1 MLKPRLIPV
10 LLFKNGV
17 LVRSQGFDFYQ
28 STGDPIGQ
36 VERFTDWKADELIYL
51 DITED
56 DAYNPSGTM
65 QVIGSITSKKD
76 NKVGTAHD
84 FIEVVQ
90 EVAKRC
96 FIPLTVGGKIRTL
109 EDARIRL
116 KSGADKVSINTAVL
130 ERSEFITELAEEFG
144 SQAVVVSIDVLFKDG
159 KREVYSH
166 GGTKAT
172 GWEPVEWAK
181 EAEKR
186 GAGEILL
193 NSIDRDGMGNG
204 YDLECV
210 RAVTSA
216 VHIPVIA
223 LGGVGEYKHFVE
235 GLKAGA
241 SAVAAANIFHFREQS
256 IIEAK
261 KFLTNAGI
269 SVRL

>member
-1 MLKPRLIPV
+1 MLKPRIIPV

-17 LVRSQGFDFYQ
+17 LVRSQNFDFYQ

-51 DITED
+51 DITRDE
-56 DAYNPSGTM
+56 AYNPSGTM
-65 QVIGSITSKKD
+65 QVIGSRTSKKATR
-76 NKVGTAHD
+76 VGGAHD

-90 EVAKRC
+90 EVAKYC

-109 EDARIRL
+109 EDARLRL
-116 KSGADKVSINTAVL
+116 KNGADKVSINTVAL
-130 ERSEFITELAEEFG
+130 ERPEFITEIAEEFG
-144 SQAVVVSIDVLFKDG
+144 SQAVVVSIDVLSADG
-159 KREVYSH
+159 KHEVYSG

-172 GWEPVEWAK
+172 GWDPVEWARK
-181 EAEKR
+181 AER
-186 GAGEILL
+186 MGAGEILL
-193 NSIDRDGMGNG
+193 NSIDRDGMGSG

-210 RAVTSA
+210 KAVCEA
-216 VHIPVIA
+216 VHIPTIA
-223 LGGVGEYKHFVE
+223 LGGVGEYGHFVD

-261 KFLTNAGI
+261 KYLKNAGV